1 MVFYKL
7 INRINKNLYL
17 TFYIGYAFCNSHHNK
32 SRNMKKEVGVLLAG
46 GVGLLAV
53 LSIIGIKK
61 ILDRKDKKYNDS
73 YSDYHRHFD
82 NRNAEDDY
90 HGIEFYALK

>member
-1 MVFYKL
+1 
-7 INRINKNLYL
+7 
-17 TFYIGYAFCNSHHNK
+17 
-32 SRNMKKEVGVLLAG
+32 MKKEVGVLLAG

-61 ILDRKDKKYNDS
+61 ILHRKDKKYSDS

-82 NRNAEDDY
+82 KRYLEEDY

>member
-1 MVFYKL
+1 
-7 INRINKNLYL
+7 
-17 TFYIGYAFCNSHHNK
+17 
-32 SRNMKKEVGVLLAG
+32 MKKEVGVLLAG

-53 LSIIGIKK
+53 LSIIGIKM
-61 ILDRKDKKYNDS
+61 ILHRKDKRYSDS

-82 NRNAEDDY
+82 KSNADDDY

>member
-1 MVFYKL
+1 
-7 INRINKNLYL
+7 
-17 TFYIGYAFCNSHHNK
+17 
-32 SRNMKKEVGVLLAG
+32 MKKEVGVLLAG

-61 ILDRKDKKYNDS
+61 ILTKKDKTYNDT

-82 NRNAEDDY
+82 KNIHEDEY

>member
-1 MVFYKL
+1 
-7 INRINKNLYL
+7 
-17 TFYIGYAFCNSHHNK
+17 
-32 SRNMKKEVGVLLAG
+32 MKKEVGVLLAG

-61 ILDRKDKKYNDS
+61 ILYKKDKKYSDY
-73 YSDYHRHFD
+73 YSDYHRHFS
-82 NRNAEDDY
+82 NSPSEDDD

>member
-1 MVFYKL
+1 
-7 INRINKNLYL
+7 
-17 TFYIGYAFCNSHHNK
+17 
-32 SRNMKKEVGVLLAG
+32 MKKEVGVLLAG

-61 ILDRKDKKYNDS
+61 ILHKKDRKYSDA

-82 NRNAEDDY
+82 KKNQEEDY

>member
-1 MVFYKL
+1 
-7 INRINKNLYL
+7 
-17 TFYIGYAFCNSHHNK
+17 
-32 SRNMKKEVGVLLAG
+32 MKKEVGVLLAG

-53 LSIIGIKK
+53 LSFFGVKK
-61 ILDRKDKKYNDS
+61 ILSKKNRKYNDY

-82 NRNAEDDY
+82 NKNSDDD

>member
-1 MVFYKL
+1 
-7 INRINKNLYL
+7 
-17 TFYIGYAFCNSHHNK
+17 
-32 SRNMKKEVGVLLAG
+32 MKKEVGVLLAG

-61 ILDRKDKKYNDS
+61 ILHKKDKKYGDA

-82 NRNAEDDY
+82 EKNHEEDY
-90 HGIEFYALK
+90 HGVEFYALK

>member
-1 MVFYKL
+1 
-7 INRINKNLYL
+7 
-17 TFYIGYAFCNSHHNK
+17 
-32 SRNMKKEVGVLLAG
+32 MKKEVGVLLAG

-61 ILDRKDKKYNDS
+61 ILHRKDKKYSDT

-82 NRNAEDDY
+82 EKANEEDY
-90 HGIEFYALK
+90 HGVEFFALK

>member
-1 MVFYKL
+1 
-7 INRINKNLYL
+7 
-17 TFYIGYAFCNSHHNK
+17 
-32 SRNMKKEVGVLLAG
+32 MKKEVGILLAG

-61 ILDRKDKKYNDS
+61 ILHKKDRKYSDA

-82 NRNAEDDY
+82 KKNYEEDY

>member
-1 MVFYKL
+1 
-7 INRINKNLYL
+7 
-17 TFYIGYAFCNSHHNK
+17 
-32 SRNMKKEVGVLLAG
+32 MKKEVGVLLAG

-61 ILDRKDKKYNDS
+61 ILHKKDKKYSDT

-82 NRNAEDDY
+82 EKYHDDEY
-90 HGIEFYALK
+90 HGVEFYALK

>member
-1 MVFYKL
+1 
-7 INRINKNLYL
+7 
-17 TFYIGYAFCNSHHNK
+17 
-32 SRNMKKEVGVLLAG
+32 MKKEVGVLLAG

-61 ILDRKDKKYNDS
+61 ILEKKDKKYSDS

-82 NRNAEDDY
+82 KNSHEEDY
-90 HGIEFYALK
+90 HGIEFYAMK

>member
-1 MVFYKL
+1 
-7 INRINKNLYL
+7 
-17 TFYIGYAFCNSHHNK
+17 
-32 SRNMKKEVGVLLAG
+32 MKKEVGVLLAG

-61 ILDRKDKKYNDS
+61 ILDKKDKKYSDS

-82 NRNAEDDY
+82 EKKYDDEY

>member
-1 MVFYKL
+1 
-7 INRINKNLYL
+7 
-17 TFYIGYAFCNSHHNK
+17 
-32 SRNMKKEVGVLLAG
+32 MKKEVGVLLAG

-61 ILDRKDKKYNDS
+61 ILNRKDKKYSDA
-73 YSDYHRHFD
+73 YSDYHRHF
-82 NRNAEDDY
+82 EGKSLDDEY

>member
-1 MVFYKL
+1 
-7 INRINKNLYL
+7 
-17 TFYIGYAFCNSHHNK
+17 
-32 SRNMKKEVGVLLAG
+32 MKKEVGVLLAG

-61 ILDRKDKKYNDS
+61 ILHRKDKRYIDA
-73 YSDYHRHFD
+73 YSDYYRHF
-82 NRNAEDDY
+82 EGKEYDDDD

>member
-1 MVFYKL
+1 
-7 INRINKNLYL
+7 
-17 TFYIGYAFCNSHHNK
+17 
-32 SRNMKKEVGVLLAG
+32 MKKEVGVLLAG

-61 ILDRKDKKYNDS
+61 ILHKKDKKYSDA

-82 NRNAEDDY
+82 DKNHDDEY
-90 HGIEFYALK
+90 HGVEFYALK